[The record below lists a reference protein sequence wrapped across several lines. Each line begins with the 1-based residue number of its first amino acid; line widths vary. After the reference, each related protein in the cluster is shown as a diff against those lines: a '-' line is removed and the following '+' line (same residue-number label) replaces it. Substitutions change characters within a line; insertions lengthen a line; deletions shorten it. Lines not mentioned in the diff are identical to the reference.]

1 MTPTIAYIRVST
13 ERQATDGVSLD
24 AQRAKL
30 EAYAV
35 AMDLDLV
42 RIEVDAGL
50 SARTLDRPARTL
62 DRPALDRA
70 LTSLRTGEAGALLVV
85 KLDRLTRSVRDLGDL
100 LDRCAAEGWA
110 LLSVGDSI
118 DTRTAA
124 GRLVINVLGSVAQW
138 EREATAER
146 TRAALAY
153 KKTQGERVGSV
164 PYGYRAEE
172 KRLVTDP
179 GEAQAVA
186 IARELRATGASLR
199 SIGAELAKRGF
210 TPRRGSTW
218 HPDTVSRMVATR

>member
-50 SARTLDRPARTL
+50 SARTL